1 MSHSIQ
7 VRLARL
13 LARVELPIILAIA
26 PALMFPTPT
35 RLLALAVVPP
45 LWVAARIGVGR
56 ATPATPL
63 NTTLWIL
70 LAMTGASLFI
80 TPDLRLSL
88 GKVAGVVLGTL
99 FFWAVVRQIKTDR
112 RLKLAVI
119 AFLLS
124 GGVLTTIG
132 LLGARIPPR
141 KLPELRPWTDQL
153 PMVIRGVPGAED
165 GFNPNAISGCLILF
179 IPLLVAL
186 IFAPLREWLLPL
198 PHARRT
204 ARWGISGL
212 VVILLL
218 ALLAVMMGAMVL
230 LQSRGAW
237 LGLIVALAAFMLWH
251 GRVSRTLL
259 ATAATGIVI
268 FWSSSGTSRL
278 GVFADATP
286 IVTSLSST
294 VEARIDV
301 WSRALYCIRQAPLT
315 GIGMNTF
322 REVMLVRYPAELG
335 PPAASMPHAH
345 NVFLQTALDL
355 GLPGMAAYAML
366 WVLIAAVLVRTYR
379 GATVRIYRV
388 LSGGIGAG
396 LLAHFVFNMTDAIA
410 LGAKPGIL
418 FWFSLA
424 VAVGLQ
430 QVAAQTPRQPAV
442 GPATGDSVRND
453 PR

>member
-1 MSHSIQ
+1 M
-7 VRLARL
+7 
-13 LARVELPIILAIA
+13 ELPIILAIA

-268 FWSSSGTSRL
+268 
-278 GVFADATP
+278 
-286 IVTSLSST
+286 
-294 VEARIDV
+294 
-301 WSRALYCIRQAPLT
+301 
-315 GIGMNTF
+315 
-322 REVMLVRYPAELG
+322 
-335 PPAASMPHAH
+335 
-345 NVFLQTALDL
+345 
-355 GLPGMAAYAML
+355 
-366 WVLIAAVLVRTYR
+366 
-379 GATVRIYRV
+379 
-388 LSGGIGAG
+388 
-396 LLAHFVFNMTDAIA
+396 
-410 LGAKPGIL
+410 
-418 FWFSLA
+418 
-424 VAVGLQ
+424 
-430 QVAAQTPRQPAV
+430 
-442 GPATGDSVRND
+442 
-453 PR
+453 